1 MSIANL
7 NPSGIYLGH
16 SWHGLAPFVLF
27 CSELYGLN

>member
-7 NPSGIYLGH
+7 NPGGIYLGH
-16 SWHGLAPFVLF
+16 AWHRLVPFVLF